1 MRISHSDKKTV
12 VISMGDPA
20 GIGPEVTLKA
30 LKKLKHAKAR
40 TFIVVGDYEIFQK
53 TAKILRINISSF
65 YSKASQYCKTKS
77 PGIYFVDLKNVNLKN
92 FRFGKSN
99 KATGASSMEYLK
111 AACDIVKMQ
120 AGCALVTAP
129 INKSSINKAG
139 FNFPGHTEYLRSL
152 TKNKNV
158 TMMLAGGPLK
168 LSLVSRHVAFRDV
181 PRYITK
187 KRIIETIENTNLAL
201 KKYFKI
207 KNPKIGIAS
216 LNPHA
221 GDDGLFGKEE
231 RRVIKPAVDYLKR
244 KIKGL
249 VGPEA
254 SDTLFYKAF
263 TGKLDAIVCMYHDQ
277 GLIPL
282 KMIAFETGVNLT
294 IGLPFMRTS
303 PDHGTAFDIAGKG
316 KANPSSMIEA
326 IKLAIQLC

>member
-30 LKKLKHAKAR
+30 LKKLKHTKTH
-40 TFIVVGDYEIFQK
+40 TFIVVGDYKIFQK
-53 TAKILRINISSF
+53 TAKILKINISSF
-65 YSKASQYCKTKS
+65 YPQASKYYKTKS
-77 PGIYFVDLKNVNLKN
+77 PGIYFVDLKNVNLKS

-111 AACDIVKMQ
+111 TACDIVKIQ
-120 AGCALVTAP
+120 ARSALVTAP
-129 INKSSINKAG
+129 INKSSIHKAG
-139 FNFPGHTEYLRSL
+139 FNFPGHTEYLKFLTRS
-152 TKNKNV
+152 KNV

-181 PRYITK
+181 PRYLTK
-187 KRIIETIENTNLAL
+187 KRIIDTIENTNLAL

-207 KNPKIGIAS
+207 KSPKIGIAS

-221 GDDGLFGKEE
+221 GDYGLFGKEE
-231 RRVIKPAVDYLKR
+231 KLVIKPAVDYLKR

-254 SDTLFYKAF
+254 TDALFYKAF

-294 IGLPFMRTS
+294 IGLPFIRTS

-316 KANPSSMIEA
+316 KASPSSMIEA
-326 IKLAIQLC
+326 IKLAIRLC